1 MSAVRSRTRQA
12 LVAFLARE
20 LDEEDLRASGWA
32 PGVRRT
38 HWYATYRGGRRDSPY
53 RMSGPS
59 GPFTRYRGD
68 HPEALYRLDGS
79 GGWMLDAATGTW
91 RPDDAPVRLFEL
103 GELSQD
109 EVEALFELDD
119 WGSWYFDY
127 EIGNWQRTDVPRFSH
142 YLADLDLHEVDSTEA
157 RRVAN
162 ALGAP
167 DAVESEGTRP
177 A

>member
-20 LDEEDLRASGWA
+20 LDEEGLRASGWA
-32 PGVRRT
+32 PSVAHT
-38 HWYATYRGGRRDSPY
+38 HWYATYRGGRRDNPY

-59 GPFTRYRGD
+59 GQFIRYRGD
-68 HPEALYRLDGS
+68 HPDALYRLDDT
-79 GGWMLDAATGTW
+79 GGWIFAPATATW

-109 EVEALFELDD
+109 EVEALFALDD

-127 EIGNWQRTDVPRFSH
+127 QVGNWERTELPRASY
-142 YLADLDLHEVDSTEA
+142 YLAELDIHEVDLTEA
-157 RRVAN
+157 RRVAT

-167 DAVESEGTRP
+167 DAVD
-177 A
+177 